1 MPKTE
6 SGCLETWMS
15 GWRVLLLPFVKRR
28 SPTKLAL
35 AARQLSLP
43 HQDPADRFLAATAQ
57 VLDLTLVTGDAALL
71 GLGEIAT
78 LGNR

>member
-28 SPTKLAL
+28 SPTKLPSRHANCPFPIKTPRIASCL
-35 AARQLSLP
+35 
-43 HQDPADRFLAATAQ
+43 TAQ